1 MRATNF
7 SVCARQEPTYVAGL
21 SRETWENSHWITLQK
36 NWVINHWFIH
46 HVCCFLFISCF
57 CFRGLCS
64 SLAMS
69 NMVFM
74 VYVSTSLELVKKWLD
89 CGGSTYRIYSW
100 NISRRLWDNVHSLSG
115 VHTCRDMDTW
125 GSRDTCF
132 MCHLMIS
139 GYQVFVLETCRDLI
153 EGLLQ
158 HWSTDDL
165 EDDGPFTH
173 LRSLHPQKYHSDLLD
188 HTSSDGCLSSNL
200 MSFLVGVTYMWVSL
214 SHVGCHCHLLHLD
227 LNGSMFRNT
236 DGWWME
242 ILLRH
247 LLELHLGIRHTFAK
261 HHKVWWKG

>member
-1 MRATNF
+1 
-7 SVCARQEPTYVAGL
+7 
-21 SRETWENSHWITLQK
+21 
-36 NWVINHWFIH
+36 
-46 HVCCFLFISCF
+46 
-57 CFRGLCS
+57 
-64 SLAMS
+64 
-69 NMVFM
+69 M

-89 CGGSTYRIYSW
+89 CGGTTYRIYSW

-173 LRSLHPQKYHSDLLD
+173 LRCLHPQKYHSDLLD
-188 HTSSDGCLSSNL
+188 HTSSDGCFSPNL
-200 MSFLVGVTYMWVSL
+200 TSFLVGVTWL
-214 SHVGCHCHLLHLD
+214 PLP
-227 LNGSMFRNT
+227 
-236 DGWWME
+236 
-242 ILLRH
+242 
-247 LLELHLGIRHTFAK
+247 FASSWPQWID
-261 HHKVWWKG
+261 V